1 MSMPNYPN
9 PARRARI
16 LEAQQLREQ
25 GLTIRKIAAIMDC
38 SVSTAHGYLRDY
50 ELFRTDLIQE
60 LAADQIVSHM
70 IQLADP
76 DDPQHEQRLADI
88 RELRLLLTSLPQIR
102 RDEDDR
108 HQQLIGGGVC
118 VDKYGNR
125 YTLPAR
131 FYPPTAEEQEASQQ
145 PPEKSPAGR
154 PNPDVPLA
162 YIPEPTRAPE
172 PAPLPQPAHIEPTRT
187 APNAAEQD
195 HRHPTPAP
203 ASQFPSPP
211 AERGEMPKAEGGSP
225 QPEQPDPTR
234 TQPNKP
240 EQENTPNPAH
250 NGKSSD
256 LAQDSPFPG
265 RAERR
270 HLQRANRSRPSKPRS
285 GLLTSAP

>member
-131 FYPPTAEEQEASQQ
+131 FYPPTPEEQDASQQ

-162 YIPEPTRAPE
+162 YIPEPTRTEPNTPEQHDTNSVAPRPACPGQRPGDAE
-172 PAPLPQPAHIEPTRT
+172 PSAPT
-187 APNAAEQD
+187 A
-195 HRHPTPAP
+195 
-203 ASQFPSPP
+203 ASVPDSD
-211 AERGEMPKAEGGSP
+211 SP
-225 QPEQPDPTR
+225 QPTR

-240 EQENTPNPAH
+240 EHDPAPNPAH
-250 NGKSSD
+250 NG
-256 LAQDSPFPG
+256 
-265 RAERR
+265 
-270 HLQRANRSRPSKPRS
+270 
-285 GLLTSAP
+285 TSANSSQNSPPPTSVAPRPASPGQRPGDAGPSPPATATSKEHASPQPPAAA